1 MEYDNL
7 EVLVNYVGN
16 FFWQIATRIETEGGA
31 NISWHLLAT
40 AFDHQFSG
48 WLVVMIHY
56 QFFSPSASFLI
67 TANEDGALSKFHAI
81 FTITGFS
88 DWCHLLKQSHAS
100 ISAQLLS
107 VGNEKALIN
116 HCMVINV
123 RLRKHFQ
130 MQIWPKRWEARY
142 EFIGYIQ
149 DQNRKWYFNPPPL
162 PPQARQG
169 FVQVSLPNISD
180 FFNISNKLKNWYFDN
195 RSIWNIIDW

>member
-1 MEYDNL
+1 ML
-7 EVLVNYVGN
+7 G
-16 FFWQIATRIETEGGA
+16 FFFLQIATRIETEGGA

-56 QFFSPSASFLI
+56 QFFSPSASFLV

-130 MQIWPKRWEARY
+130 MQIWPKRWGKPVMNLLDIFRIKIENG
-142 EFIGYIQ
+142 IT
-149 DQNRKWYFNPPPL
+149 PPL

>member
-48 WLVVMIHY
+48 WLAVMIHY

-130 MQIWPKRWEARY
+130 MQIWPKRWGKPVMNLLDIFR
-142 EFIGYIQ
+142 IKIKNGILT
-149 DQNRKWYFNPPPL
+149 PL
-162 PPQARQG
+162 PYP
-169 FVQVSLPNISD
+169 
-180 FFNISNKLKNWYFDN
+180 LKQDKALCRFLCQIYQTFLIFETN
-195 RSIWNIIDW
+195 